1 MLQSYINKGQG
12 YMQNYI
18 LAHFCSK
25 LRFLKN
31 TAQFA
36 VRNSCYRS
44 INLGFIKCEQFM

>member
-1 MLQSYINKGQG
+1 MFQSYINKGQG
-12 YMQNYI
+12 YRIII